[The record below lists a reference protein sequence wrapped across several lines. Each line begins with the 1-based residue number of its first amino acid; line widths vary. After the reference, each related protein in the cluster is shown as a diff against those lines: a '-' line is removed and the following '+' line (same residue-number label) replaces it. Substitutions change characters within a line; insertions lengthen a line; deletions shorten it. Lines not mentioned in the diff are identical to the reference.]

1 VSASPPAPPAA
12 GSRSRRILLASLALN
27 LFFVGAWAAL
37 EWRHHFGARHG
48 GAPGTPET
56 RIERLASA
64 LPAADAE
71 KLRNEFRARREKI
84 EAATAAYRLA
94 QGRMRAALRAE
105 PFNPDAL
112 RTAMADARTAR
123 LQLDEALQD
132 VIAAASAQMA
142 PEGRRK
148 LADWTPYRRSGN
160 EKSR

>member
-1 VSASPPAPPAA
+1 MSASPPAPAT
-12 GSRSRRILLASLALN
+12 GGRMSRRILLVSLALN

-37 EWRHHFGARHG
+37 AWRHHFGPHHG
-48 GAPGTPET
+48 GGGTPAA
-56 RIERLASA
+56 RIERLAAA

-71 KLRNEFRARREKI
+71 KLRGEMRARAGKLD
-84 EAATAAYRLA
+84 AATGAFRRA
-94 QGRMRAALRAE
+94 QMHVREALRAE

-112 RTAMADARTAR
+112 RSAMADARAAR
-123 LQLDEALQD
+123 LTVDEAIQD